1 MRTQLLL
8 LLSLLLSSI
17 SMISQAPT
25 KRIIGCHHKHQLH
38 AKPRSLTMEERV
50 LINESIARS
59 DTFDILQYIIHIDV
73 TDYNNSYIKAATT
86 ISLVPKMEDQTAVR
100 LDLMNLQV
108 DSVKQDDTH
117 LDFHYDGSILT
128 VLFLETPALTDTV
141 SFTVHYQGTP
151 QRDPQWGGFYFEN
164 QYIYNL
170 GIGLSSIPPNFGK
183 VWYPC
188 FDSFVERAT
197 YEYHVKSAGTYR
209 AHCQG
214 DFLGEIQLGGDTV
227 IRSFAMTQPI
237 PTHLSAIAVANY
249 QNIDYVHVGA
259 FGDVP
264 VRLTGKPAQINS
276 MSNALQNVGA
286 AIDACEHW
294 YGPHAWQRVGY
305 VLTTDGALEIPT
317 NIAYPQ
323 YMVTQSIAANNGLLS
338 HELGHHWWGNVVTPY
353 NHNDMWLKEGPAEYS
368 SHLLEEWLY
377 GPTAFVHIVK
387 TNHLDVLRNAHLDD
401 NGYHPLSPMPDEHIY
416 GTHTYYKGASVM
428 HNLRGYMGDDAF
440 RLGMFTVQQE
450 RYFQTITPEEFRDEL
465 QSATG
470 INLQDFFDDQV
481 FKPGFA
487 VFVTDSFNV
496 ALNSNGGYSTTIYL
510 QQKLRACPSYY
521 NNVPLDITLVSSS
534 NQRVN
539 HLVSASGQYSSFTL
553 DSDFIP
559 EMVIINGY
567 NRLNQARMD
576 HEFKAYSHTPLSG
589 PTRYVEME
597 FHTFHT
603 VDSSLVRIEHI
614 WAAPDQGP
622 LGPGVYEISN
632 QHYWIIDG
640 LWNEADHFRAVFPY
654 NGSAPS
660 MLDYDLYNGDESNAV
675 LLYRENSAS
684 PWRVYEDFLRGPG
697 GVTDGNGTLLATYLR
712 KGQYAFGNG
721 DPTIAVKETTNNK
734 VAQLSVYP
742 VPAVDQLT
750 IRGGYISKENAVAEI
765 ITLDGKLQSRHSLL
779 VDTTFEAS
787 VPVDHLATGNYIL
800 HIRLQNGET
809 IATTQFNVGQ

>member
-1 MRTQLLL
+1 MRKQLLL
-8 LLSLLLSSI
+8 LLSFLIASI
-17 SMISQAPT
+17 CAFGQTPT
-25 KRIIGCHHKHQLH
+25 KRFIGCHHKHHQH
-38 AKPRSLTMEERV
+38 AKPNSLNMEERV
-50 LINESIARS
+50 LLNESIARS
-59 DTFDILQYIIHIDV
+59 DTFDIIGYIIHIDV
-73 TDYNNSYIKAATT
+73 TDYTNSYIKAGTT
-86 ISLVPKMEDQTAVR
+86 VSLVPKMEGQTSVR

-108 DSVKQDDTH
+108 DSVKQAEDHLNFQYDD
-117 LDFHYDGSILT
+117 SILT
-128 VLFLETPALTDTV
+128 VHFLNTPSLTDTL
-141 SFTVHYQGTP
+141 SFTVHYQGVP
-151 QRDPQWGGFYFEN
+151 QRDPEWGGFYFEN

-214 DFLGEIQLGGDTV
+214 EFLGEIQLGGDTV
-227 IRSFAMTQPI
+227 IRSFAMHQAI

-264 VRLTGKPAQINS
+264 VRLTGKPAHINS

-294 YGPHAWQRVGY
+294 YGPHAWERVGY

-338 HELGHHWWGNVVTPY
+338 HELGHHWWGDVVTPY

-368 SHLLEEWLY
+368 SHLMEEWLY
-377 GPTAFVHIVK
+377 GDAAFVDMVK
-387 TNHLDVLRNAHLDD
+387 TNHLDVLRNAHIDD
-401 NGYHPLSPMPDEHIY
+401 EGYHPLSPMPDEQIY
-416 GTHTYYKGASVM
+416 GTHTYYKGASAM
-428 HNLRGYMGDDAF
+428 HNLRGYMGDEAF
-440 RLGMFTVQQE
+440 RLGMTTVQQE

-470 INLQDFFDDQV
+470 VNLNDFFADQI
-481 FKPGFA
+481 FKPGFS
-487 VFVTDSFNV
+487 VFVTDSIHV
-496 ALNSNGGYSTTIYL
+496 ASNNTGGYTTTLYL
-510 QQKLRACPSYY
+510 QQKLRACPSFY
-521 NNVPLDITLVSSS
+521 NNVPLDITLVSGT
-534 NQRVN
+534 NQRIN
-539 HLVSASGQYSSFTL
+539 HLVSASGQFSNF
-553 DSDFIP
+553 DIESDFLP
-559 EMVIINGY
+559 EMVIINGF

-576 HEFKAYSHTPLSG
+576 HEFHAYNGTTISG
-589 PTRYVEME
+589 QTRYVDLE
-597 FHTFHT
+597 FNTFNT

-614 WAAPDQGP
+614 WAAPDQGTF
-622 LGPGVYEISN
+622 GPGVDEISD
-632 QHYWIIDG
+632 QHYWIVDG

-654 NGSAPS
+654 NGNSATK
-660 MLDYDLYNGDESNAV
+660 LDYDLYFGNEANAV
-675 LLYRENSAS
+675 LLFRENAAS

-721 DPTIAVKETTNNK
+721 DPTIGVDDILTKHS
-734 VAQLSVYP
+734 AQLTVFP
-742 VPAVDQLT
+742 VPAKDNVT
-750 IRGGYISKENAVAEI
+750 IRGQYTSRENAVAEI
-765 ITLDGKLQSRHSLL
+765 TTIDGKLQSRTSF
-779 VDTTFEAS
+779 VADTTFELQL
-787 VPVDHLATGNYIL
+787 PLEHLSQGNYL
-800 HIRLQNGET
+800 VQLRTQKGEP
-809 IATTQFNVGQ
+809 IGTTQLHVGK